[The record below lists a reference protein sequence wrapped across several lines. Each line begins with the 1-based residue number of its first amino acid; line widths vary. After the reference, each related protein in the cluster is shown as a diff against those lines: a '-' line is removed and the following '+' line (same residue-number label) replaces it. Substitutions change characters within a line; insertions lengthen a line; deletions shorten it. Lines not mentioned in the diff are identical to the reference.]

1 METLERSWFPV
12 AWSRDLRR
20 TPRRV
25 TLLDRQFVAFR
36 TRHGTP
42 AVLENRC
49 PHRGVELATGRVDD
63 GGIRCRYHGWRYDT
77 SGRCTDVP
85 SRINAERT
93 PNVSVPALTVHESG
107 GAVWATLS
115 AEPYRAEPEP
125 WQFPDHRAF
134 LVDVEI
140 DCGYLRVM
148 ENLVDASHA
157 AFLHPGLLRGMPKT
171 EVHATVEQTPT
182 GVHIRTDGEKAR
194 GSLLYRVAARRD
206 AEILHT
212 EEFVAP
218 NIVKLVYVSGPAHST
233 SQFVAVPMT
242 ESRTR
247 LFGRVTARV
256 PGLTPV
262 VFPVVRAAISR
273 IIRQDVAIMEDM
285 AGTERVFPGRRTTA
299 VRADTPSVWL
309 VRAAE
314 DFRKNGPQPLEHPQ
328 ATAVSYKL

>member
-20 TPRRV
+20 RPRRV
-25 TLLDRQFVAFR
+25 TLLDRQFVVFR
-36 TRHGTP
+36 TRRGTP

-49 PHRGVELATGRVDD
+49 PHRGVDLSAGRVDHR
-63 GGIRCRYHGWRYDT
+63 GIRCRYHGWQFDET
-77 SGRCTDVP
+77 GRCTDVP
-85 SRINAERT
+85 SRLEAERT
-93 PNVSVPALTVHESG
+93 PNVRVPALPVHESA

-115 AEPYRAEPEP
+115 AEPYRPEPEP

-140 DCGYLRVM
+140 DCDYVRVM

-157 AFLHPGLLRGMPKT
+157 AFLHRGLLRGMPKT
-171 EVHATVEQTPT
+171 EVQAQVEQTAT
-182 GVHIRTDGEKAR
+182 GVHIRTDGETAR
-194 GSLLYRVAARRD
+194 GSLLYRLVARRD
-206 AEILHT
+206 ADIVHT
-212 EEFVAP
+212 EDFVAP
-218 NIVKLVYVSGPAHST
+218 NIVKLVYISGPAHST

-247 LFGRVTARV
+247 LFGRVTVRM

-262 VFPVVRAAISR
+262 VFPVVQAAIRR
-273 IIRQDVAIMEDM
+273 IIRQDVSIMEDM
-285 AGTERVFPGRRTTA
+285 AATERLFPGRRTTA

-309 VRAAE
+309 SRAAD
-314 DFRKNGPQPLEHPQ
+314 DFRKNGPVPLERAQ
-328 ATAVSYKL
+328 TATVRYKL